1 MSRLQIELSP
11 EQHQRLKAT
20 AALKGQTIKQYVLE
34 RVLPPSPDSDLLS
47 DDEALNELAEFLK
60 PRIEA
65 AERGE
70 ISNRTIEDIKR
81 DARLSLED

>member
-1 MSRLQIELSP
+1 MSRLQIELSS

-20 AALKGQTIKQYVLE
+20 AALKGQTLKQYVLE
-34 RVLPPSPDSDLLS
+34 RVLPPEE
-47 DDEALNELAEFLK
+47 DEALKEFEAFIK

-70 ISNRTIEDIKR
+70 LSCRTPQQIFEDVQQK
-81 DARLSLED
+81 LK

>member
-20 AALKGQTIKQYVLE
+20 AALKGQTIKEYVLE
-34 RVLPPSPDSDLLS
+34 RVLPEP
-47 DDEALNELAEFLK
+47 DDEALNELEAYLK

-70 ISNRTIEDIKR
+70 ISNRTIQDIKR
-81 DARLSLED
+81 DARLARKS

>member
-1 MSRLQIELSP
+1 MSRLSIELTA

-20 AALKGQTIKQYVLE
+20 AALKGKSIKDYVLE
-34 RVLPPSPDSDLLS
+34 RALPPSPGSDSLS
-47 DDEALNELAEFLK
+47 DEDALNELADFLK

-81 DARLSLED
+81 DARLSLEN

>member
-20 AALKGQTIKQYVLE
+20 AALKGQTIKEYVLE
-34 RVLPPSPDSDLLS
+34 RVLPDP
-47 DDEALNELAEFLK
+47 DDEALNELKAYLK

-70 ISNRTIEDIKR
+70 ISNRTIQDIKR
-81 DARLSLED
+81 DARLARES

>member
-20 AALKGQTIKQYVLE
+20 AALKGQTLKQYVLE
-34 RVLPPSPDSDLLS
+34 RVLPPEE
-47 DDEALNELAEFLK
+47 DEALKEFEAFIK

-81 DARLSLED
+81 DARLNLES